1 MTNNVGL
8 GLPLDWKAGLIAWAK
23 ANSSIRELWLF
34 GSRAKGTASV
44 NSVVDVGLAFMP
56 GRRRNDGAFQIY
68 IAHYSNW
75 LTELE
80 TVVQCHVSL
89 APMIPGNEGDEI
101 IRSTGICLWE
111 RLTGDQNKK
120 NPAGEGGG

>member
-8 GLPLDWKAGLIAWAK
+8 GLPLDWKAGLITWAR

-34 GSRAKGTASV
+34 GSRARGTARV

-56 GRRRNDGAFQIY
+56 GRRRNDRAFQNY

-80 TVVQCHVSL
+80 TIVQCHVSL